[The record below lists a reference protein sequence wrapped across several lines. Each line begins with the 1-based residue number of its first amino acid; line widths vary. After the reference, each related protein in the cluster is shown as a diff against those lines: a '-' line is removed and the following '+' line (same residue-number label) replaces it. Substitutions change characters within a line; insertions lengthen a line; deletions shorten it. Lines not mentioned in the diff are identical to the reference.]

1 MASYA
6 SDVPYAICPQG
17 ADASSRARGKKTAGC
32 RADRERSDPAP
43 GATRCCAVAR
53 RADAP

>member
-6 SDVPYAICPQG
+6 SDVPYAVCPQD
-17 ADASSRARGKKTAGC
+17 ADASSRARGKKTA
-32 RADRERSDPAP
+32 RRRTDHERSDPAQ
-43 GATRCCAVAR
+43 GAARCCAVAR

>member
-43 GATRCCAVAR
+43 GATRCCAVAP